1 LCILVNT
8 RMDYLVRTLRK
19 LKEEI
24 LGKALYDL
32 LRYGTLALVGL
43 VTSAFFFGWLN
54 HAVVLPLWALLSLL
68 LLAVLATSAL
78 WAKVM
83 ASRLRPLV
91 ASSRTDALTQL
102 LNSNA
107 LQEDLPVAIEK
118 ARANNEPLSL
128 ILFDIDNFK
137 LFNTN
142 YSSVVAD
149 QVLTKLGELLLSDK
163 RGTDSIYR
171 QHTRGDEFI
180 FITRKTSLLQAR
192 VAAERKHKDIAET
205 GLDIPGHREPL
216 HLTVCCAIVELK
228 ASDTKTT
235 LLERASIVMNRAKAH
250 PEKNKIE
257 SLL

>member
-1 LCILVNT
+1 
-8 RMDYLVRTLRK
+8 MDYLIRSLRK

-32 LRYGTLALVGL
+32 VKYGTLALVGI

-54 HAVVLPLWALLSLL
+54 HAVVLPLWALIGLL
-68 LLAVLATSAL
+68 LLTVLATSAF
-78 WAKVM
+78 WANIM
-83 ASRLRPLV
+83 ALRIRPLV
-91 ASSRTDALTQL
+91 ANSRTDLLTQL

-107 LQEDLPVAIEK
+107 LQEDLPIAIEK

-128 ILFDIDNFK
+128 ILFDIDDFR
-137 LFNTN
+137 LFNSN
-142 YSSVVAD
+142 YSSIVAD
-149 QVLTKLGELLLSDK
+149 QVLSKLGELLLSDK

-180 FITRKTSLLQAR
+180 IITRKTSLLQAR

-205 GLDIPGHREPL
+205 GLDILGYRDPL
-216 HLTVCCAIVELK
+216 HLTVCCAIVEMK

-235 LLERASIVMNRAKAH
+235 LLERASTVMHRAKAH
-250 PEKNKIE
+250 PGKNKIE
-257 SLL
+257 SLK